1 MHIKECYISHNG
13 ITCFTNINTLVA
25 IKEFDVGTK
34 INTLNTIFNKNSI
47 LFYIGLRCCEFLIKD
62 FIKNK
67 NYLIEKDDILACIM
81 FS

>member
-25 IKEFDVGTK
+25 IKEIDVDSK

-67 NYLIEKDDILACIM
+67 NFLIEKDDILACIM

>member
-25 IKEFDVGTK
+25 IKEIDVDSK

-67 NYLIEKDDILACIM
+67 NYLIEQNDILACIM

>member
-25 IKEFDVGTK
+25 IKEIDFDSK

-67 NYLIEKDDILACIM
+67 NYLIEQDDILASIM